1 MSERPSFGRSGLSDP
16 SSDVSCPFRPYR
28 AASPVFGRPNVHLS
42 DFKLSTITL
51 KPSRNDVPDDCNT
64 SLGSQGAFPDCRNP
78 PTSQQQRRSNGTVPR
93 HIRAELRLPE
103 FRACCRSACVTAAR
117 VPVPEAPVH
126 EDDGLV
132 FRQHEIRLAGY
143 ALGMEPI
150 AKAQRMQGLPEGQFR
165 LRVLSAD
172 ASHHPGTGLAVDD
185 VGHLPPG
192 LGRWTWYTA
201 YDPNSRGL

>member
-1 MSERPSFGRSGLSDP
+1 MSDRQSFGRSGLSYP

-28 AASPVFGRPNVHLS
+28 AASPVFGRPNVRLS
-42 DFKLSTITL
+42 DFKLSSITL
-51 KPSRNDVPDDCNT
+51 KPYRNDVPDGCNT

-78 PTSQQQRRSNGTVPR
+78 PTGQQQGRSNGIVSR
-93 HIRAELRLPE
+93 YIRTELRRPE
-103 FRACCRSACVTAAR
+103 FRACCRSACVSAAG

-126 EDDGLV
+126 EDDGPV
-132 FRQHEIRLAGY
+132 FRQHKIRLAGY
-143 ALGMEPI
+143 ALCMKAIAEP
-150 AKAQRMQGLPEGQFR
+150 QRVQGLPEGQFR

-172 ASHHPGTGLAVDD
+172 PGHHPGTGLAVDD

-201 YDPNSRGL
+201 NDPNSRGL

>member
-1 MSERPSFGRSGLSDP
+1 MSDGPSYRSSGLSDP
-16 SSDVSCPFRPYR
+16 RSDLSCPFRPYR
-28 AASPVFGRPNVHLS
+28 AASSVFGRPNIRLS

-51 KPSRNDVPDDCNT
+51 KPSRNDVPDGCNT

-78 PTSQQQRRSNGTVPR
+78 PTGQQQSRSNCPVPN
-93 HIRAELRLPE
+93 HIRAELRRPE
-103 FRACCRSACVTAAR
+103 LRACCRSACVTAAR
-117 VPVPEAPVH
+117 VPVPEAPVP
-126 EDDGLV
+126 ENDGLV
-132 FRQHEIRLAGY
+132 FRQHKIRLAGY

-150 AKAQRMQGLPEGQFR
+150 AKAQRVQGPPERQFR

-172 ASHHPGTGLAVDD
+172 APHHPGTGLAVDD

-201 YDPNSRGL
+201 SDPNSRGL

>member
-1 MSERPSFGRSGLSDP
+1 MSDGPSYRSSGLSDP
-16 SSDVSCPFRPYR
+16 RSDLSCQFRPYR
-28 AASPVFGRPNVHLS
+28 AASPVFGRPNIRLS
-42 DFKLSTITL
+42 DFKLSTSTL
-51 KPSRNDVPDDCNT
+51 KPSRNDVPDGCNT

-78 PTSQQQRRSNGTVPR
+78 PTGQQQSRSNCPVPH
-93 HIRAELRLPE
+93 HIRAELRRPE
-103 FRACCRSACVTAAR
+103 LRACCRSACVTAAR

-132 FRQHEIRLAGY
+132 FRQHKIRLAGY

-150 AKAQRMQGLPEGQFR
+150 AKAQRMQGPPEGQLR

-172 ASHHPGTGLAVDD
+172 AGHHPGTGLAVDD

-192 LGRWTWYTA
+192 LDRWTWYTA
-201 YDPNSRGL
+201 NDPNSRGL

>member
-1 MSERPSFGRSGLSDP
+1 MSDGPSYRSSGLSDP
-16 SSDVSCPFRPYR
+16 HSDLSCQFRPYR
-28 AASPVFGRPNVHLS
+28 AASSAFGRPNIRLS

-51 KPSRNDVPDDCNT
+51 KPSRNDVPDGCNT

-78 PTSQQQRRSNGTVPR
+78 PTGQQQRRSNGTVPR
-93 HIRAELRLPE
+93 HIRAELRRPE
-103 FRACCRSACVTAAR
+103 FRACCRSACITAAQ

-132 FRQHEIRLAGY
+132 FRQHKIRFAGY
-143 ALGMEPI
+143 AIGMEPI
-150 AKAQRMQGLPEGQFR
+150 AKAQRMQGPPEGQLR
-165 LRVLSAD
+165 LRILSAD
-172 ASHHPGTGLAVDD
+172 AGHHPGTGLAVDD

-201 YDPNSRGL
+201 NDPNSRGL